1 MKQAKK
7 PGKTCSGW
15 LINVMTLDFPTVT
28 PPPKTHILLCFYQQ
42 FTQEVESYKPTL
54 DKLMESE
61 ESLFTSD
68 FPTIQLCEH
77 HVLKHKPTPESS
89 TDPAQQYIESSVDK
103 QVLPDWLERP
113 GAPEAIEVGADLRG
127 HYDKLR
133 LDSGVKSDEAS
144 QLLEQVEAYES
155 EYRKFSDWLGEDKAV
170 MGSFT
175 SPAITLE
182 ELRAQLQQVE
192 VSGSRA
198 FLSVNSNNRS

>member
-1 MKQAKK
+1 M
-7 PGKTCSGW
+7 GNYGNCSH
-15 LINVMTLDFPTVT
+15 FPIIRLCIH
-28 PPPKTHILLCFYQQ
+28 HILWS
-42 FTQEVESYKPTL
+42 TKPLQSPQLTL
-54 DKLMESE
+54 L
-61 ESLFTSD
+61 TN
-68 FPTIQLCEH
+68 
-77 HVLKHKPTPESS
+77 
-89 TDPAQQYIESSVDK
+89 IESSVDK

-127 HYDKLR
+127 RYDKLR

-155 EYRKFSDWLGEDKAV
+155 EYRKFSDWLGEEKAV

-198 FLSVNSNNRS
+198 FLPVNSNNRRKQSGANGWGIEGG